1 MTVTWVIMLRL
12 LAMVLKMM
20 MMMMIRIAVRR
31 VGDYEYYDEDGGVL
45 LQTVMMS
52 MSGRELVR
60 VRVKTMMMTAMKV
73 VLW

>member
-1 MTVTWVIMLRL
+1 MLRL
-12 LAMVLKMM
+12 LAMVLK